1 MDKEITQLFQKL
13 ESNNYML
20 EQAVPDTSSKNK
32 VPIEVFYVIG
42 FVVGIGLI
50 MVVKK
55 YIVTQSRSEQ
65 ESYE

>member
-13 ESNNYML
+13 ESNNYLL
-20 EQAVPDTSSKNK
+20 EQTVPDTSSKNK
-32 VPIEVFYVIG
+32 VSIEVFYVIG

>member
-13 ESNNYML
+13 ESNNYLL
-20 EQAVPDTSSKNK
+20 EQAVPDTTSKNK

>member
-13 ESNNYML
+13 ESNNYLL
-20 EQAVPDTSSKNK
+20 EQAVPDTTSKNK

-55 YIVTQSRSEQ
+55 YIVTQSGSEQ